1 MQYSDDTLFDLTP
14 RDMRQSRRKSIKK
27 IGTGLVA
34 VPALMSTSALFS
46 ACGSSGTKEQ
56 AATVAEVPVKEK
68 ASLFFS
74 ISLAQ
79 WSLHRSFFG
88 KSREGEGFWQ
98 KFQDALKNNPDSVLQ
113 GELDPKDFPSIA
125 KQQFG
130 ISAVEY
136 VNTFFF
142 AHAEDTAYLSALKQQ
157 CDDNGVSSQLIMC
170 DALGN
175 LGDAD
180 EKERIRAVENH
191 YKWVNAAKFLGCHSI
206 RVNAAGEGTAEEVK
220 ANAVDG
226 LGRLSEYGAENGINI
241 IVENHGG
248 HSSDGI
254 WLSDVMKQ
262 VNMPNCGTLP
272 DFGNFYEYDRYQGMK
287 DLIPFAKG
295 VSAKS
300 KEFDAEGNET
310 TTDYAKMLQIVKDAG
325 FTGFIGIEYE
335 GDKLSEP
342 DGINA
347 TKALLEQAGAMV
359 S

>member
-1 MQYSDDTLFDLTP
+1 MKH
-14 RDMRQSRRKSIKK
+14 SRRKSIKK

-34 VPALMSTSALFS
+34 IPAFMSSSALLS
-46 ACGSSGTKEQ
+46 ACGGGGAKEQ
-56 AATVAEVPVKEK
+56 AAASEEAPAE
-68 ASLFFS
+68 AAADLFFS

-79 WSLHRSFFG
+79 WSLNRSFFG
-88 KSREGEGFWQ
+88 KSREAGWEAFG
-98 KFQDALKNNPDSVLQ
+98 KALREDPDSLLQ
-113 GELDPKDFPSIA
+113 GELHPKNFPGIA

-130 ISAVEY
+130 ISAIEY
-136 VNTFFF
+136 VNTFFYG
-142 AHAEDTAYLSALKQQ
+142 HAENTEYLSALKQQ
-157 CDDNGVSSQLIMC
+157 CDDNGVTSQLIMC

-180 EKERIRAVENH
+180 ESARIKAVENH
-191 YKWVNAAKFLGCHSI
+191 YQWVNAAKFLGCHSI

-220 ANAVDG
+220 AAAVDG
-226 LGRLSEYGAENGINI
+226 LGRLTEYGAENGINI

-248 HSSDGI
+248 YSSDGI

-262 VNMPNCGTLP
+262 VNSPFCGTLP
-272 DFGNFYEYDRYQGMK
+272 DFGNFHEYDRYQGMK

-300 KEFDAEGNET
+300 NSFDAEGNEKS
-310 TTDYAKMLQIVKDAG
+310 TDFVKMLQIVKDAG
-325 FTGFIGIEYE
+325 FTGFVGIEYE
-335 GDKLSEP
+335 GDELSEP

-347 TKALLEQAGAMV
+347 TKALLEKAGVMV